1 MSEHSTGAVLSVTTG
16 ILMCTIGGVYEVMG
30 FLADRPVYTHE
41 LSLFA
46 DKAKAALL
54 AFEPGLPTDATSENW
69 QEALS
74 VAEGLVP
81 RRRSGRSHGRGRYGA
96 RSHRADRHP
105 AGGGDRAGAS
115 LRSSARPLADRCSAS
130 GARWCF
136 RRSPPFTAVGSRSA
150 TRTRPCTQATSTAS
164 TAGNFSARAVAAARI
179 AAPGG
184 QGGR

>member
-74 VAEGLVP
+74 VAEGRFGKTIDLP
-81 RRRSGRSHGRGRYGA
+81 EALRGTIA
-96 RSHRADRHP
+96 DDRHP
-105 AGGGDRAGAS
+105 VET
-115 LRSSARPLADRCSAS
+115 LVE
-130 GARWCF
+130 
-136 RRSPPFTAVGSRSA
+136 AV
-150 TRTRPCTQATSTAS
+150 
-164 TAGNFSARAVAAARI
+164 ARAK
-179 AAPGG
+179 
-184 QGGR
+184 GREAGE